1 MGRRG
6 RRISPARR
14 GLAGYRVRRTRRP
27 PPAGPASPSAADTG
41 RRFRVAWIQQLK
53 SRASTRV
60 ACDHGTSTA
69 QVNLNQR
76 KRSMPYDRKVAVDLP
91 DA

>member
-1 MGRRG
+1 
-6 RRISPARR
+6 
-14 GLAGYRVRRTRRP
+14 V
-27 PPAGPASPSAADTG
+27 PSAADTG

-53 SRASTRV
+53 SRASARV
-60 ACDHGTSTA
+60 ACDHGTPIA

-91 DA
+91 AA

>member
-1 MGRRG
+1 MPVTGFG
-6 RRISPARR
+6 AP
-14 GLAGYRVRRTRRP
+14 GDPP
-27 PPAGPASPSAADTG
+27 PPAGADTG
-41 RRFRVAWIQQLK
+41 RRFRVAWIQRLK

-60 ACDHGTSTA
+60 ACDHGTPAA

>member
-1 MGRRG
+1 
-6 RRISPARR
+6 
-14 GLAGYRVRRTRRP
+14 
-27 PPAGPASPSAADTG
+27 
-41 RRFRVAWIQQLK
+41 VAWIQQLK
-53 SRASTRV
+53 SRASTLV

-76 KRSMPYDRKVAVDLP
+76 KRSMPYDRKVAVELP

>member
-1 MGRRG
+1 
-6 RRISPARR
+6 
-14 GLAGYRVRRTRRP
+14 
-27 PPAGPASPSAADTG
+27 
-41 RRFRVAWIQQLK
+41 VAWIQQLK

-60 ACDHGTSTA
+60 ACDHGTPTA

-76 KRSMPYDRKVAVDLP
+76 KRSMPYDRNVAADLP

>member
-1 MGRRG
+1 
-6 RRISPARR
+6 
-14 GLAGYRVRRTRRP
+14 
-27 PPAGPASPSAADTG
+27 
-41 RRFRVAWIQQLK
+41 VAWIQQLK

>member
-1 MGRRG
+1 MPVTGFG
-6 RRISPARR
+6 AP
-14 GLAGYRVRRTRRP
+14 GDPP
-27 PPAGPASPSAADTG
+27 PPAGADTG
-41 RRFRVAWIQQLK
+41 RRFWVAWIQRLK

>member
-1 MGRRG
+1 MAAAYARPGDG
-6 RRISPARR
+6 LPITGFGAPGDPPSPAGRD
-14 GLAGYRVRRTRRP
+14 
-27 PPAGPASPSAADTG
+27 SG
-41 RRFRVAWIQQLK
+41 RRFSVAWIQQLK

-76 KRSMPYDRKVAVDLP
+76 KRSMPYDRSVAVDLP
-91 DA
+91 AA